1 MKKGKAM
8 ILAVFVGLGV
18 TVLAGIYIIFDNRMS
33 AAQEAISKLANS
45 GNSSVK
51 YYTAEDFGIAKAKS
65 QYDHNKNGVDDYTDI
80 LLGARA
86 DAEKRP
92 VYRSDYYQGG
102 YPPDSEGVCTD
113 VAWRAFK
120 NAGYSL
126 KDMVDKDIANNM
138 AEYPRV
144 NGNPDPNIDF
154 RRVPNLKVYF
164 ERHALSLTLDP
175 SKIDQWQPGDI
186 VTYGENH
193 IAVVSDRR
201 NKDGRP
207 YIIHN
212 LGQYNREEDAL
223 TSKVI
228 SGHFR
233 FIGFN

>member
-1 MKKGKAM
+1 MRKKKAITFAAFIGIGM
-8 ILAVFVGLGV
+8 I
-18 TVLAGIYIIFDNRMS
+18 VLAGIYILFDNGMS
-33 AAQEAISKLANS
+33 AAQEAISKLTNNGISS
-45 GNSSVK
+45 GK
-51 YYTAEDFGIAKAKS
+51 YYMAEDFGITTIKG
-65 QYDHNKNGVDDYTDI
+65 QYDHNKNGVDDHTDI

-92 VYRSDYYQGG
+92 KYRSDYYQGG
-102 YPPDSEGVCTD
+102 YPPDNEGVCTD
-113 VAWRAFK
+113 VVWRAFK

-126 KDMVDKDIANNM
+126 KDMVDEDIANNTS
-138 AEYPRV
+138 AYPRV
-144 NGNPDPNIDF
+144 NGSPDPNIDF
-154 RRVPNLKVYF
+154 RRVPNLKLYF

-175 SKIDQWQPGDI
+175 SKTDQWQPGDI
-186 VTYGENH
+186 VTYGEKH
-193 IAVVSDRR
+193 IAIVSDRR

-233 FIGFN
+233 FVGFD